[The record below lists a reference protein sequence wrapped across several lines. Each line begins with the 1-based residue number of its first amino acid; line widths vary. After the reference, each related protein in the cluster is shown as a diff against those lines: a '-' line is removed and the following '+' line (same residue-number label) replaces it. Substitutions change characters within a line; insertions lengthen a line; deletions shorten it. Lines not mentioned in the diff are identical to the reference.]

1 MKPIDQL
8 ATVNEKLHSSNDSCV
23 CYIKG
28 LLKGF
33 EDSRSTKK
41 K

>member
-1 MKPIDQL
+1 MRPIDQL
-8 ATVNEKLHSSNDSCV
+8 ATVNEKLHSSNDPWV

-28 LLKGF
+28 LLKRL